1 MNDDNEQDHW
11 LARPTTIRKL
21 WWVFSAVL
29 ALTGGS
35 AQTIHTDM
43 IRLAFASR
51 SVLAVAPMQDF
62 LGLGSEARLNRP
74 GTTRDNWR
82 WRMAEDAL
90 DGALADGIRRMV
102 EDASRAP

>member
-1 MNDDNEQDHW
+1 
-11 LARPTTIRKL
+11 
-21 WWVFSAVL
+21 VL

-90 DGALADGIRRMV
+90 DGALADRIRRMV